1 MTQLRCIVTF
11 DRETPEEEIL
21 RIRKTADVFSCAIER
36 GFFFPAQLSRPP
48 EIESGRITS
57 DGRLTMEVGLT
68 VESFALEWLS
78 VLEGM
83 YEWLRINRGITLR
96 LSYVYADG
104 APIRI
109 PTERIEHILQ
119 KAVRPFSVSV
129 PEFMGMG
136 ESFTLL
142 LRFAYGLNENR
153 REELE
158 QGFTVWESLVR
169 GGFPTEDGAPGDST
183 IGASSGF
190 LVAPTVYRYFVE
202 GMAADMACLD
212 VLFNFF
218 SAGGNRFGLVSAEVE
233 D

>member
-1 MTQLRCIVTF
+1 
-11 DRETPEEEIL
+11 
-21 RIRKTADVFSCAIER
+21 
-36 GFFFPAQLSRPP
+36 
-48 EIESGRITS
+48 
-57 DGRLTMEVGLT
+57 
-68 VESFALEWLS
+68 
-78 VLEGM
+78 
-83 YEWLRINRGITLR
+83 
-96 LSYVYADG
+96 
-104 APIRI
+104 
-109 PTERIEHILQ
+109 
-119 KAVRPFSVSV
+119 
-129 PEFMGMG
+129 MG

-183 IGASSGF
+183 IGANSGF